1 MPSTTTWDEIR
12 MTVLRKLFLSTGDTV
27 IRNDSNRDYLDA
39 MPAVYNEAVMSL
51 STTNRYITKHFEV
64 PADGLTGTVMVDLA
78 SIVDDFF
85 QMKPDGIYFTETNGN
100 TFRCFGQEYIDN
112 DLLLLDGKKTGVY
125 RIYYH
130 AYPKKATAETKGT
143 EDMQLDPDVAV
154 LVPLYMASQLYKDDD
169 IAVATQY
176 RNEFEMGR
184 EDLTRERNGR
194 TTGEFISTTGW
205 C

>member
-1 MPSTTTWDEIR
+1 MPFVTTWDDIR
-12 MTVLRKLFLSTGDTV
+12 MTVLQKLFVSVGDVVTV
-27 IRNDSNRDYLDA
+27 NDSTRDFLKA
-39 MPAVYNEAVMSL
+39 MPAAYNESVMAL
-51 STTNRYITKHFEV
+51 STTNRFITKHFEV

-85 QMKPDGIYFTETNGN
+85 QMKPDGIYFTDTNGN

-125 RIYYH
+125 RIYYY
-130 AYPKKATAETKGT
+130 AYPLKATAETEGT
-143 EDMQLDPDVAV
+143 ADMQLDPDVAV
-154 LVPLYMASQLYKDDD
+154 LVPLYMASQLFKEDE
-169 IAVATQY
+169 IAIATQY

-194 TTGEFISTTGW
+194 MTGEFISETGW